1 MKTLLIPFLMVAAA
15 LTANAHCGTC
25 GTGDAHVE
33 KKACAEDCAK
43 ACCAK
48 EKKAAKEACP
58 VEKKACADDCAKAC
72 CEKPAKAAEAAKP
85 AKAVKAAAPLAP
97 CCAAK

>member
-25 GTGDAHVE
+25 GTGKAHVE

-43 ACCAK
+43 PCCTK
-48 EKKAAKEACP
+48 EKKA
-58 VEKKACADDCAKAC
+58 EKKACAEDCEKACCAKA
-72 CEKPAKAAEAAKP
+72 EKKAE
-85 AKAVKAAAPLAP
+85 KAAAPLAA
-97 CCAAK
+97 CCAAKK

>member
-25 GTGDAHVE
+25 GTGKAHVE

-43 ACCAK
+43 PCCTK
-48 EKKAAKEACP
+48 
-58 VEKKACADDCAKAC
+58 EKKACAEDCEKACCAKA
-72 CEKPAKAAEAAKP
+72 EKKAE
-85 AKAVKAAAPLAP
+85 KAAAPLAA
-97 CCAAK
+97 CCAAKK